1 MNPPST
7 DALSALAALQNE
19 LGRFVVEE
27 HALQRETMRRLWAT
41 PLAERVEDGRCI
53 PALRVVRQS
62 GPGVWWL
69 ECAANDSRFREG
81 DFVRLSRGDPQ
92 LPFMEAVVRQIGD
105 TFVEVQ
111 QWREVGAERCTLGL
125 TDVCLDESYIDLEDR
140 YRAAIEDLGR
150 TELGRNQILPL
161 LQGTLRSQ
169 VDATR
174 FDETFERATRDH
186 LNDRQAEAVA
196 NAEAS
201 DVCWLIQGPPGTGK
215 THVLAWVIVDLLE
228 RGERVLVTSFT
239 HRAIDNVLAAVAAR
253 IPTSRRLAKVAAFAD
268 PLLPATVE
276 QREKYRD
283 LSFVKQDYRDG
294 CVIGAT
300 PFALRSPRL
309 AGVDFDTVVIDEA
322 SQVTLPLAVMAMLAG
337 KRYIFAGD
345 HRQLPPVTMSRT
357 PREAVALSVF
367 GRLAGRGYDTML
379 HVTHRLNDA
388 LCRWPSDTF
397 YASRLQAHPRAAARR
412 LALAQAPAAWA
423 EILDPQHSVVWAAV
437 PHHGCRTYAPEECTL
452 AAELLEA
459 LHAGGLAWEAM
470 GVVVP
475 YRRQARYLR
484 QRLAARQPDRRAPAA
499 LVIDTV
505 ERMQGQEREVVLVSF
520 TTSDEEFAWRLS
532 EFLLLPQ
539 RINVAATRPRT
550 KLILL
555 ASPALLDFAER
566 RFDDD
571 GAGCFASL
579 LAAAHR
585 VDVPLPRGAE
595 D

>member
-1 MNPPST
+1 MTQPAPDSI
-7 DALSALAALQNE
+7 SSLAALQNE

-27 HALQRETMRRLWAT
+27 HALQRETMRRLWAS

-53 PALRVVRQS
+53 PGLRVVRQS
-62 GPGVWWL
+62 GPGIWWL

-81 DFVRLSRGDPQ
+81 DLVRLSRGDPQ
-92 LPFMEAVVRQIGD
+92 LPFLEAVVRQIGD
-105 TFVEVQ
+105 TFVEIQ
-111 QWREVGAERCTLGL
+111 QWRELGADRCSLGL
-125 TDVCLDESYIDLEDR
+125 TDVCIDESYIDLEDR
-140 YRAAIEDLGR
+140 YRDAIEDLGR
-150 TELGRNQILPL
+150 TELGRNRILPL
-161 LQGTLRSQ
+161 LQGSLHPQ
-169 VDATR
+169 IDATE
-174 FDETFERATRDH
+174 FDETFERATRDN

-239 HRAIDNVLAAVAAR
+239 HRAINNVLAAVAAR
-253 IPTSRRLAKVAAFAD
+253 IPTTRRLAKVAAFSD
-268 PLLPATVE
+268 PLLPAAVE

-283 LSFVKQDYRDG
+283 LSFVKEGFRDG

-300 PFALRSPRL
+300 PFALRSSRL
-309 AGVDFDTVVIDEA
+309 GGVDFDTVVIDEA

-345 HRQLPPVTMSRT
+345 HRQLPPVTISRS

-412 LALAQAPAAWA
+412 LALTPTAVEWA
-423 EILDPQHSVVWAAV
+423 EILDPQHSVVWVAV

-452 AAELLEA
+452 AADLLEV
-459 LHAGGLAWEAM
+459 LHAGGLGWDAM

-484 QRLAARQPDRRAPAA
+484 QRLAAHQPDRRAPAA

-520 TTSDEEFAWRLS
+520 TTSDEEFAWRLQ

-539 RINVAATRPRT
+539 RLNVAATRPRT
-550 KLILL
+550 KLIVL
-555 ASPALLDFAER
+555 ASPALLAFAER
-566 RFDDD
+566 RFDAD
-571 GAGCFASL
+571 GAGCFVSL
-579 LAAAHR
+579 LASAHR
-585 VDVPLPRGAE
+585 VDVPLPHGGE
-595 D
+595 G